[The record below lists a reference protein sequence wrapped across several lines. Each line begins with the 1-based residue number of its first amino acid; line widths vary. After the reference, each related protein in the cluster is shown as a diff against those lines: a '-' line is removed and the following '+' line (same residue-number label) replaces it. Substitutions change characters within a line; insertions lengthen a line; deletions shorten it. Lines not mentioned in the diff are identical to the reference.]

1 MRLKDK
7 SVNISALCPEL
18 LDRLNWMDIKQ
29 RQLVRS
35 ELVITS
41 GNDSSHG
48 PNSLHYKNRAIDTR
62 INDWYCN
69 VYMAARFLKELYEIF
84 PDKDFDLIFEG
95 DHLHIE
101 YDPK

>member
-29 RQLVRS
+29 RQLVGS

-62 INDWYCN
+62 INDWYSMRYSQIRTLTLSSRAITFILSTIQSN
-69 VYMAARFLKELYEIF
+69 
-84 PDKDFDLIFEG
+84 DFQ
-95 DHLHIE
+95 
-101 YDPK
+101 